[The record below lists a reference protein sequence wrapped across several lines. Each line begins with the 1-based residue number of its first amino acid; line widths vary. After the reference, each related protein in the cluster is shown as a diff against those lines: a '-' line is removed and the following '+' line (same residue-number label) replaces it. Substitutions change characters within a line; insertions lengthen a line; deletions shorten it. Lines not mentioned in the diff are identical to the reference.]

1 MQYPDTPFKVSGYVR
16 DDIMEKTYCSYH
28 PMKPALWFCEGCNA
42 AFCPDCV
49 TRRELGGY
57 RKNTMHLC
65 PKCGSAAERLPVQNL
80 IEPFW
85 NRLSRFFAYPFTT
98 TVVVFMLVLSL
109 FMTLFS
115 APGLISGIIQML
127 LFGVLLKYCFAVLRQ
142 TARGNMNPP
151 DIDEHTI
158 ADDFIIVAKYWFLGV
173 VFVAAGMFCLIVC
186 TRLSLSIG
194 LTAGMGLFAACIVGL
209 LLLFPAE
216 VIVLAASGRLLNAL
230 NPAVSLRMAVRMG
243 SSYLLMNFFLI
254 FLYLAPGT
262 LGYFLRPAFP
272 GFVSTFLMALANCYY
287 SIVAHHLMGYVILQN
302 HDTIGYDVDIEE
314 QNVCAAGGTHHED
327 ASREVLN
334 AANILIKEGKHGEAA
349 DLIREETHGDI
360 TNPELA
366 ERYHQLLKIT
376 RKDRDMLK
384 HAQHYLALLTRA
396 GRMDAARNVYLE
408 CVAADPSFNPRAQIL
423 FRIARSFS
431 EGGDSRT
438 ALEAYNRFIRSSPE
452 DPLVPKAY
460 FLAANVFYEKMLSPE
475 KAVKT
480 LKRLMRKFPDSEII
494 PYAEKFLH
502 RIEQHG

>member
-1 MQYPDTPFKVSGYVR
+1 
-16 DDIMEKTYCSYH
+16 MEKTYCSYH
-28 PMKPALWFCEGCNA
+28 PTKPALWYCEGCNA

-49 TRRELGGY
+49 TRRDLGGS
-57 RKNTMHLC
+57 RKSTMYLC
-65 PKCGSAAERLPVQNL
+65 PKCGSTVDNLPVQNL

-85 NRLSRFFAYPFTT
+85 NRLPRFFVYPFTT

-127 LFGVLLKYCFAVLRQ
+127 LFGVLLKYCFAVLRH

-158 ADDFIIVAKYWFLGV
+158 VDDFIIVAKYWFLGA
-173 VFVAAGMFCLIVC
+173 VFVAAGMLCFTVC
-186 TRLSLSIG
+186 TRLSLDIG
-194 LTAGMGLFAACIVGL
+194 FTAGIGLFAACIVGL
-209 LLLFPAE
+209 LLLFPAV
-216 VIVLAASGRLLNAL
+216 VIVLAANGRLLSAL

-243 SSYLLMNFFLI
+243 SSYLIMNFFLL

-262 LGYFLRPAFP
+262 LGYFLRPYSP
-272 GFVSTFLMALANCYY
+272 GFVSTFLLALANCYY
-287 SIVAHHLMGYVILQN
+287 SVVAHHLMGYVILQN
-302 HDTIGYDVDIEE
+302 HDAIGFDVDIEE
-314 QNVCAAGGTHHED
+314 QNVCAARGDRLDETSKD
-327 ASREVLN
+327 VLN
-334 AANILIKEGKHGEAA
+334 AVNILIKEGKHGEAA

-376 RKDRDMLK
+376 QKDRDMLE
-384 HAQHYLALLTRA
+384 HAQRYLELLTRA
-396 GRMDAARNVYLE
+396 GSMDTARNVYLE

-423 FRIARSFS
+423 FKIARSFS
-431 EGGDSRT
+431 EGGNSRA

-460 FLAANVFYEKMLSPE
+460 FLAANVFYEKMLSTE

-480 LKRLMRKFPDSEII
+480 LKRLMRKFPDNEII
-494 PYAEKFLH
+494 PYAEKFLR

>member
-1 MQYPDTPFKVSGYVR
+1 
-16 DDIMEKTYCSYH
+16 MEKTYCSYH
-28 PMKPALWFCEGCNA
+28 PTKPALWCCKGCDA

-49 TRRELGGY
+49 TRRDLGGY
-57 RKNTMHLC
+57 PKSTMHLC
-65 PKCGSAAERLPVQNL
+65 PRCGSAAGSLPVQNL

-85 NRLSRFFAYPFTT
+85 NRLPRFFTYPFTT

-115 APGLISGIIQML
+115 APGLVSGIIQML

-151 DIDEHTI
+151 DIDERTI
-158 ADDFIIVAKYWFLGV
+158 ADDFIVVAKYWLLGV
-173 VFVAAGMFCLIVC
+173 VFLAAGMACLVVC
-186 TRLSLSIG
+186 TRPSLGIG
-194 LTAGMGLFAACIVGL
+194 FAAGMGLFAACIAGL
-209 LLLFPAE
+209 LLLLPAK
-216 VIVLAASGRLLNAL
+216 VIVLATSGRLLNAL
-230 NPAVSLRMAVRMG
+230 NPAVSLRVAMRMG

-262 LGYFLRPAFP
+262 LGYLLKPYSP
-272 GFVSTFLMALANCYY
+272 GFVTTFLLALANCYY
-287 SIVAHHLMGYVILQN
+287 SVVAHHLMGYVILQN

-314 QNVCAAGGTHHED
+314 QNVCAAGGGRPDD
-327 ASREVLN
+327 ASREILN

-349 DLIREETHGDI
+349 DLIREETPGDI

-366 ERYHQLLKIT
+366 ERYHQLLKLT
-376 RKDRDMLK
+376 RKDRDMLE
-384 HAQHYLALLTRA
+384 HAQRYLELLTRA
-396 GRMDAARNVYLE
+396 GRMDTARNVYLE

-423 FRIARSFS
+423 FKIARSFN
-431 EGGDSRT
+431 EGGNSRA
-438 ALEAYNRFIRSSPE
+438 ALEAYNRFIQGSPV

-480 LKRLMRKFPDSEII
+480 LKMLVRKFPDNEII
-494 PYAEKFLH
+494 PYAKKFLR